1 MRMTLEEFRDEA
13 TRLRAARKRG
23 APRCSKEMQ
32 RWAVAYAK
40 RAGVNISRAAKQL
53 GMSDM
58 TLRSWVRVA
67 DAGGAFVP
75 VTVSEEGSASTAA
88 TAYAIRFA
96 DAADPCRHRVSPVG
110 TASRSSN
117 RNAWARWS

>member
-1 MRMTLEEFRDEA
+1 MEEFRAEA
-13 TRLRAARKRG
+13 TRLRAACKRG
-23 APRCSKEMQ
+23 APRYSKEMK

-53 GMSDM
+53 GISDM

-75 VTVSEEGSASTAA
+75 VRVSEGDSAS
-88 TAYAIRFA
+88 IR
-96 DAADPCRHRVSPVG
+96 H
-110 TASRSSN
+110 
-117 RNAWARWS
+117 